1 MSMSTSAPHASHAW
15 DGSRSSAG
23 VDHWLRSPLL
33 AALPEPCVVALLD
46 RLRERRVPAG
56 TVVIRQGDPA
66 RRYYVIKEGRCRVTR
81 RPTSHGREVHL
92 ADLLPGQGFGEEAL
106 ITDAARNATV
116 TMVEPGVLL
125 ELGKED
131 FIRYLARPVLRQ
143 LSFEQALGLV
153 EGEGAVLLD
162 VRSPEEY
169 ETASLLGS
177 LNIPLPLLRLKAAR
191 LDPQRPY
198 VVCSD
203 TGQSGAAA
211 AFLLIQQGRRAY
223 VLAGGLRHVPA
234 HRLRRGG
241 PGTARPAGPG
251 QVVALPGR
259 ELAGVADEVLWKAAL
274 GLRRDP
280 SLEALLEDG
289 GEGSAG
295 RAAAPSEPSAEEAPP
310 LDAPPLLTD
319 IPLSPGPL
327 SPGPGAAPAVER
339 TEEGPLFCPL
349 PRPEGQE
356 KTPRAAPAAQ
366 AVVQEGRRAVRRRR
380 LRRRLALALLAGALA
395 AASLALSPP
404 LSPPQGDPLS
414 PAAWSAR
421 LASQVR
427 AWREALARL
436 IQPPAPSTP
445 SASGRIRR

>member
-1 MSMSTSAPHASHAW
+1 MGMSISASHAPQGW
-15 DGSRSSAG
+15 GGTRVSAG

-33 AALPEPCVVALLD
+33 AALPEPCVVALLE

-116 TMVEPGVLL
+116 TMVEDGILL

-153 EGEGAVLLD
+153 ESEGAVLLD

-191 LDPQRPY
+191 LDPQRAY

-223 VLAGGLRHVPA
+223 VLAGGLRQAPA
-234 HRLRRGG
+234 HRMRRGG
-241 PGTARPAGPG
+241 PGAPRPAGPG

-280 SLEALLEDG
+280 SLEALLEDT
-289 GEGSAG
+289 EG
-295 RAAAPSEPSAEEAPP
+295 RAPAPSELGPEEAPP

-319 IPLSPGPL
+319 IPLP
-327 SPGPGAAPAVER
+327 PGPGGLPAVAR

-349 PRPEGQE
+349 PRPEVGAGGRRPR
-356 KTPRAAPAAQ
+356 TPGCPDGHSRAARRDRG
-366 AVVQEGRRAVRRRR
+366 GR
-380 LRRRLALALLAGALA
+380 
-395 AASLALSPP
+395 
-404 LSPPQGDPLS
+404 
-414 PAAWSAR
+414 SAR
-421 LASQVR
+421 GCHGPG
-427 AWREALARL
+427 W
-436 IQPPAPSTP
+436 
-445 SASGRIRR
+445 